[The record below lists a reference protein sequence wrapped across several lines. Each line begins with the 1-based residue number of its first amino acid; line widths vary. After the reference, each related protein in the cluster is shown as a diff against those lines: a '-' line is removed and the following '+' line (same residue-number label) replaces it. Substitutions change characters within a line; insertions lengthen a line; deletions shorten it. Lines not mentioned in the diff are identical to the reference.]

1 MNKFTLIGTAVALVL
16 LLLVGSCSFTHVTPG
31 NVGVQ
36 VNNLGNGV
44 QAETKPVGW
53 YFTPPSISIHE
64 YPISTRTYTWAAPQR
79 DKDGNPVD
87 AAAANEEM
95 SFQDKNG
102 LTATADVSI
111 AYHVDQAKAAILFQK
126 YRMDMDSVVAGP
138 LRTAIRNALAEE
150 ASALGV
156 EEIYGPKKAQLIT
169 AALAK
174 VQKQFTPQGMDI
186 EQLYWASSI
195 RVPPQ
200 VMAQINQ
207 KIANEQAAL
216 AAQANVA
223 KAEAEARSK
232 VAQAEGEAK
241 AMQVKGDA
249 IRANPEI
256 LTSSAIDKWDGHYP
270 QYVGGGMPLPTIAI
284 K

>member
-1 MNKFTLIGTAVALVL
+1 MSKFTLIGSVVALVL
-16 LLLVGSCSFTHVTPG
+16 ILLVGSCSFTHVTPG

-53 YFTPPSISIHE
+53 YFTPPSITIHE
-64 YPISTRTYTWAAPQR
+64 YPISTRTYTWAAPAR
-79 DKDGNPVD
+79 DKDGNQVD
-87 AAAANEEM
+87 ATAANEEM

-111 AYHVDQAKAAILFQK
+111 SYHVDQVKAAILFQK
-126 YRMDMDSVVAGP
+126 YRMDMDAVVAGP

-150 ASALGV
+150 ASNMGV
-156 EEIYGPKKAQLIT
+156 EEIYGPKKGQLIT

-174 VQKQFTPQGMDI
+174 VQRQFGPQGMDI

-223 KAEAEARSK
+223 KAKAEAESK
-232 VAQAEGEAK
+232 VAEAEGEAQ
-241 AMQVKGDA
+241 AMKVRGEA
-249 IRANPEI
+249 IRTNPEI
-256 LTSSAIDKWDGHYP
+256 L
-270 QYVGGGMPLPTIAI
+270 QQEAI
-284 K
+284 KKWQGGVPQVISGGATTPFINIK